1 MKYKV
6 GDKVRVRKDLEV
18 GKSYGEGKWVFNSA
32 MSLFAGNEIT
42 IKAVNDEFDED
53 NFYDIEEDFGMWGWV
68 DEMLEGTESNYK
80 LIDVFNMISNG
91 ELKEGTK
98 VIWLGDSYECIDG
111 DLIEETSKT
120 SLFDYID
127 FESLNDEVEVIE
139 PDDDVKKVEKLDAD
153 ALTWNDLKTKQKI
166 EILFNKINELIDAM
180 KED

>member
-6 GDKVRVRKDLEV
+6 GDKVRVRRDLEI
-18 GKSYGEGKWVFNSA
+18 GEFYGNHWYFNSD
-32 MSLFAGNEIT
+32 MEKYKGKEMTVYRVHSEMY
-42 IKAVNDEFDED
+42 DMEED
-53 NFYDIEEDFGMWGWV
+53 NQRWGWV

-98 VIWLGDSYECIDG
+98 VIWLDDSYECIEG
-111 DLIEETSKT
+111 DLIEENSKT

-139 PDDDVKKVEKLDAD
+139 SDDDVKRVEKLDAD
-153 ALTWNDLKTKQKI
+153 ALTWNDLKSKQKI